1 MDNQK
6 IKCKICGSE
15 NVAYDSVT
23 GEYICQDCGA
33 VVQQEIIDVSQ
44 EWRAFGSEQLERRAR
59 TGSPLS
65 PIKHDKGL
73 STQIGKGLTEL
84 YKVPTEKRIQY
95 YRISQWH
102 KRLMRSKDRNL
113 MFAMSELQR
122 IASYLNLPKT
132 IQERVATYYERLIE
146 KSLIRGRSTE
156 AILAALIYY
165 VTREEGMPR
174 TFDEIAEAAGV
185 EKREIGRAYRFVA
198 RELGLRILPVNPA
211 DYVSRFVSIL
221 GLSEKVKNRALEILN
236 KAEEVGAISGK
247 GPTGV
252 AAAVVYIA
260 SVLEGERRT
269 QREIAEKCKLTE
281 VTIRNRYK
289 EIVEKLG
296 LEQIITE
303 KELEYEEKK
312 KAEEEKQKLEA
323 KKEMEEKIKKRKEE
337 KKKPKKEEKK
347 KIKVKKVKKTKKKV
361 SKKSK

>member
-1 MDNQK
+1 MEAQK
-6 IKCKICGSE
+6 LKCKICGSE
-15 NVAYDSVT
+15 DIKFDSVS
-23 GEYICQDCGA
+23 GEYICQSCGA
-33 VVQQEIIDVSQ
+33 VVQQETIDISQ

-198 RELGLRILPVNPA
+198 RELGLRILPADPA
-211 DYVSRFVSIL
+211 DYIARFVAIL
-221 GLSEKVKNRALEILN
+221 GLSEKVKNKALEILK
-236 KAEEVGAISGK
+236 KAEEAGVISGK

-252 AAAVVYIA
+252 AAAIVYIA

-296 LEQIITE
+296 LEQILTE
-303 KELEYEEKK
+303 KELELEKAEKKEEKK
-312 KAEEEKQKLEA
+312 EEEKPREVK
-323 KKEMEEKIKKRKEE
+323 EEKPVKE
-337 KKKPKKEEKK
+337 KKKPKVKEKKKEKKK
-347 KIKVKKVKKTKKKV
+347 KIKAKKVTKNKKRK
-361 SKKSK
+361 

>member
-1 MDNQK
+1 MPEEQK
-6 IKCKICGSE
+6 LKCKVCGSE
-15 NVAYDSVT
+15 NVVFNSDS

-33 VVQQEIIDVSQ
+33 VVAEEIIDVGQ
-44 EWRAFGSEQLERRAR
+44 EWRAFGAEQMERRAR

-84 YKVPTEKRIQY
+84 YKIPTEKRMQY
-95 YRISQWH
+95 YRLTQWH

-113 MFAMSELQR
+113 MFAMGELQR
-122 IASYLNLPKT
+122 MASYLNLPKNL
-132 IQERVATYYERLIE
+132 QERVANYYERLIE
-146 KSLIRGRSTE
+146 KALIRGRSTE

-165 VTREEGMPR
+165 VTKEAGVPR

-185 EKREIGRAYRFVA
+185 EKREIGRAYRYVA
-198 RELGLRILPVNPA
+198 RELGLKILPANPQ
-211 DYVSRFVSIL
+211 DYVIRFASVL
-221 GLSEKVKNRALEILN
+221 GLSNKVKDRALEILK
-236 KAEEVGAISGK
+236 KAEEVGALSGK

-252 AAAVVYIA
+252 AAAIIYIA

-296 LEQIITE
+296 LE
-303 KELEYEEKK
+303 EEI
-312 KAEEEKQKLEA
+312 A
-323 KKEMEEKIKKRKEE
+323 KKEQEIKTIEIKVPEVKKEIKTIKKKEGKKKERRKE
-337 KKKPKKEEKK
+337 KKS
-347 KIKVKKVKKTKKKV
+347 KKTKGKK
-361 SKKSK
+361 KR